1 MVLVGVLALFL
12 MGVAVL
18 FLDLVGVI
26 GVIQVV
32 GVIELVRVQ
41 SQQTTG
47 WEFDLVLLATSVLLF
62 LAGPGRLALQR

>member
-12 MGVAVL
+12 MGVAVR